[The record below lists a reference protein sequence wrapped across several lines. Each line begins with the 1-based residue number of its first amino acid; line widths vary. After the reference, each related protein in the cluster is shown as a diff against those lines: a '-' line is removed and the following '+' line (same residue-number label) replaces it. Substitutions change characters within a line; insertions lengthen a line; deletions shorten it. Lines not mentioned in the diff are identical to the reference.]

1 MNSQDN
7 EPSSGR
13 PHDLEE
19 RTYEFA
25 RDIRRAL
32 KIIKFRE
39 IAESDR
45 DQLLRASGSVGSN
58 YIESVEATSKKD
70 STHRLRISRK
80 EAKESVYW
88 LRLILDQ
95 LNGVNSNDL
104 ESLKQEAHEL
114 KLILSSLIAKREN

>member
-1 MNSQDN
+1 MDA
-7 EPSSGR
+7 PDKDRSSDR

-25 RDIRRAL
+25 RDVRRAL
-32 KIIKFRE
+32 KAIKFRE

-58 YIESVEATSKKD
+58 YIESVEAISKKD
-70 STHRLRISRK
+70 STHRMRISRK

-88 LRLILDQ
+88 LRLIIDQ
-95 LNGVNSNDL
+95 LNDEQVKVFEVL
-104 ESLKQEAHEL
+104 RQEAHEL
-114 KLILSSLIAKREN
+114 KLILSSLIAKRGG